1 MGSGR
6 RLLLLLAC
14 GTQSP
19 KLLATLAAEP
29 PRALPPVQATWSYNI
44 GGSDALNAG
53 ATPSGQVV
61 SLDLYG
67 VREATLRRLRRA
79 GKYVVCYYSAGTSER
94 YRTDAPSRRLL
105 DPALNLGEVRRGADD
120 VWAGERWLD
129 LRGFS
134 PSGGGRAA
142 TMRRVMEARLDL
154 ARQKGCHA
162 VEPDNVDAWDNL
174 VNQHAPAGT
183 PAHAISA
190 ADQLAY
196 NRWTAAAAHARGL
209 AVLLKNDLAQIP
221 ELVTAYDG
229 ALNEECFDFAGDCER
244 LVPFRDAG
252 KAIYVVLYHPAS
264 SVTPARTQ
272 VAARL
277 HLNVLLTDP
286 DVTRTEP
293 HARFGRW

>member
-1 MGSGR
+1 MRQNIVVTLG
-6 RLLLLLAC
+6 LC
-14 GTQSP
+14 G
-19 KLLATLAAEP
+19 LGLAADP
-29 PRALPPVQATWSYNI
+29 PRTLPPVQAAWSYNI

-53 ATPSGQVV
+53 ATPSGRVV

-67 VREATLRRLRRA
+67 VRETTLRRLRRA
-79 GKYVVCYYSAGTSER
+79 GKYLICYYSAGTSES
-94 YRTDAPSRRLL
+94 YRTDAQSRRLL
-105 DPALNLGEVRRGADD
+105 DPTLNLGEVRRGEDD

-134 PSGGGRAA
+134 ASGSGRTA
-142 TMRRVMEARLDL
+142 TLRRVMEARLDL

-162 VEPDNVDAWDNL
+162 VEPDNVDAWDNV
-174 VNQHAPAGT
+174 VNQNAPAGT

-221 ELVTAYDG
+221 HLVTAYDG
-229 ALNEECFDFAGDCER
+229 ALNEECFDFAGDCAR

-252 KAIYVVLYHPAS
+252 KAIYVVEYHPAS
-264 SVTPARTQ
+264 YATPARTRL
-272 VAARL
+272 AARL
-277 HLNVLLTDP
+277 HLNVILTDP
-286 DVTRTEP
+286 DVTRPEP
-293 HARFGRW
+293 YARFGAW